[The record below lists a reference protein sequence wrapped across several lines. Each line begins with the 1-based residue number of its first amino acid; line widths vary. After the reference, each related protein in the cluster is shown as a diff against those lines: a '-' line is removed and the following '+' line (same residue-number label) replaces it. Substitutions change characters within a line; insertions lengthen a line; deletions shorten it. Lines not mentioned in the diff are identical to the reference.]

1 MSKEKAY
8 EMGATLARVADC
20 TDRLT
25 ICTKKLTDSTA
36 KLTDKIYV
44 LQLAVMMLAQK
55 AGVDG
60 IELMEDAQRVYDVER
75 LNHQIND

>member
-1 MSKEKAY
+1 MNEERAY
-8 EMGATLARVADC
+8 EIGATLAKAAHN

-25 ICTKKLTDSTA
+25 NCVD
-36 KLTDKIYV
+36 KLTDKLFV

-75 LNHQIND
+75 LNRKIND

>member
-1 MSKEKAY
+1 MNKEKAY
-8 EMGATLARVADC
+8 EMGATLAKVADR

-25 ICTKKLTDSTA
+25 ICIDRV
-36 KLTDKIYV
+36 TDKLCV
-44 LQLAVMMLAQK
+44 LQVAVMMLAQK

-75 LNHQIND
+75 LNRQLDDQ